1 MRMPGRWPDRLR
13 PDSPSG
19 GPAEGSPSAVRRSSD
34 GSGPVPPGG
43 GLPDRA
49 DSDPARYDP
58 LRSPRAASHR
68 RGSTL
73 TTTFRELGI
82 LSETAEALEA
92 VGIVNPF
99 PIQEMTLPVALTG
112 TDVIGQAK
120 TGTGKTLG
128 FGLPILERVTVPS
141 DVEAGR
147 AKPERLTDAPQA
159 LVVVP
164 TRELCT
170 QVTNDLLTAGKV
182 RNVRVL
188 AIYGGRAY
196 EPQVEALQKGV
207 DVVVGTPGRLLDL
220 AGQRKLDLSHV
231 KVLVLDEA
239 DEMLDLGFLPDVE
252 KIMNMLPAKRQT
264 MLFSATMPGAV
275 IGLARRY
282 MSQPTH
288 IRATSPDGEG
298 VTVANIKQHV
308 YRAHS
313 MDKPE
318 LVSRIL
324 QANGRGLAMIFCRTK
339 RTAADIAEQLER
351 RGFASGAVHGD
362 LGQGAREQALRAF
375 RNGKVDVLVCTD
387 VAARGIDVEGV
398 THVINYQSPEDE
410 KTFLHRVGRTGRA
423 GAKGTAVTLVD
434 WDDIPRWQLINKALG
449 LDFHEPVETYSSS
462 PHLYEELDI
471 PAGTK
476 GILPRGE
483 RTRAGLGAEELEDL
497 GEPGGRRGRGPK
509 AAERTEERPERTR
522 TPRQRRRTR
531 GGGDAVDAP
540 APSERTD
547 AAQAAPA
554 AVPAGDE
561 ARTESGPRTPRRRRR
576 TRVGAQG
583 SVPVA
588 QAAPVAVAEA
598 PKAVE
603 TPRTEAPAPAPV
615 VTETPKAETPKA
627 DVPKAEAP
635 KAEAPKVE
643 ERKAEE
649 PKAPRRRTRA
659 ARPEAVQAAPAVRTP
674 AAPAVQEPAPVV
686 RRRRARVRPAEET
699 VFFQT
704 PETAA
709 AALRAQSA
717 VEAPKAEAPAAVEA
731 PKAEEPKR
739 APRRRAAGK
748 AVEAARAPEAVE
760 SAVTTVEP
768 VAAPVAEPVAVVTE
782 APAEVPAPRRRRTA
796 RRPAGSPVTAEAPAA
811 EPVAEPVAAP
821 VVEEAPAPRRRRAAT
836 RAAGSPASAEAAIIV
851 VPAVT
856 PAPVAEGAPEPAPR
870 RRRAVRKATASPVT
884 AEVPVAEAP
893 AAGPVVEEAAAPVV
907 EPVVEEA
914 PKKAAPRRRT
924 AKKAVAEAAPAA
936 EAPAAE
942 EAPKAPRRRAAKK
955 TVAAEAPDASE
966 PQAPKAPARRRTV
979 KKAVAEPA
987 AEAVAGD
994 EEPKK
999 APRRRTTKK
1008 TAAPAEG

>member
-1 MRMPGRWPDRLR
+1 
-13 PDSPSG
+13 
-19 GPAEGSPSAVRRSSD
+19 
-34 GSGPVPPGG
+34 
-43 GLPDRA
+43 
-49 DSDPARYDP
+49 
-58 LRSPRAASHR
+58 
-68 RGSTL
+68 
-73 TTTFRELGI
+73 
-82 LSETAEALEA
+82 
-92 VGIVNPF
+92 
-99 PIQEMTLPVALTG
+99 MTLPVALTG

-128 FGLPILERVTVPS
+128 FGLPILERVTVPL

-147 AKPERLTDAPQA
+147 AKPEQLTDAPQA

-164 TRELCT
+164 TRELCQ

-196 EPQVEALQKGV
+196 EPQVEALKKGV

-252 KIMNMLPAKRQT
+252 KIINMLPAKRQT

-308 YRAHS
+308 YRAHN

-318 LVSRIL
+318 MVSRIL

-423 GAKGTAVTLVD
+423 GNKGTAVTLVD
-434 WDDIPRWQLINKALG
+434 WDDIPRWQLINKALE
-449 LDFHEPVETYSSS
+449 LDFHDPVETYSSS

-476 GILPRGE
+476 GILPRAE

-497 GEPGGRRGRGPK
+497 GEPGGRRARGPK
-509 AAERTEERPERTR
+509 NDRTERTEERPERTR

-531 GGGDAVDAP
+531 GGEPDATASAV
-540 APSERTD
+540 S
-547 AAQAAPA
+547 AAPA
-554 AVPAGDE
+554 VETAPVTDE
-561 ARTESGPRTPRRRRR
+561 AQAESGPRTPRRRRR
-576 TRVGAQG
+576 TRVGAPG
-583 SVPVA
+583 SAPVT
-588 QAAPVAVAEA
+588 QAAPAAQPTQTAQATVARTEPKAPAARTVVEDAAPAPVTEAPVTEAPVAAVAEA
-598 PKAVE
+598 PAAE
-603 TPRTEAPAPAPV
+603 PRT
-615 VTETPKAETPKA
+615 
-627 DVPKAEAP
+627 
-635 KAEAPKVE
+635 
-643 ERKAEE
+643 
-649 PKAPRRRTRA
+649 PRRRSRTA
-659 ARPEAVQAAPAVRTP
+659 ARPEAVRTAP
-674 AAPAVQEPAPVV
+674 AAPAPVAQEPAPAP
-686 RRRRARVRPAEET
+686 RRRRPRVARPVEDT
-699 VFFQT
+699 VSFQT
-704 PETAA
+704 VETAA
-709 AALRAQSA
+709 AALRAA
-717 VEAPKAEAPAAVEA
+717 K
-731 PKAEEPKR
+731 
-739 APRRRAAGK
+739 
-748 AVEAARAPEAVE
+748 
-760 SAVTTVEP
+760 
-768 VAAPVAEPVAVVTE
+768 
-782 APAEVPAPRRRRTA
+782 
-796 RRPAGSPVTAEAPAA
+796 
-811 EPVAEPVAAP
+811 AAP
-821 VVEEAPAPRRRRAAT
+821 VVE
-836 RAAGSPASAEAAIIV
+836 
-851 VPAVT
+851 
-856 PAPVAEGAPEPAPR
+856 APVAVAPA
-870 RRRAVRKATASPVT
+870 
-884 AEVPVAEAP
+884 AEAP
-893 AAGPVVEEAAAPVV
+893 VEE
-907 EPVVEEA
+907 
-914 PKKAAPRRRT
+914 PKKAPRRRT
-924 AKKAVAEAAPAA
+924 AKKAVAEPVAETAV

-955 TVAAEAPDASE
+955 AVVAEAPDASE
-966 PQAPKAPARRRTV
+966 PKTPARRRTT
-979 KKAVAEPA
+979 KKAAAEPVAEA
-987 AEAVAGD
+987 AEAEA
-994 EEPKK
+994 PK

-1008 TAAPAEG
+1008 AAAAQPES